1 MNFVPTIHQAFR
13 WSLAAVA
20 GLLVGIMSAQAQ
32 QHEAVTADTLK
43 ISIEEI
49 DTLHT
54 WCSPLWGHHAPK
66 IAVDAAGNDYVLK
79 FSGSYPS
86 AQVCLMERGIDGI
99 WKTRKQFG
107 GAYQPSLILIDD
119 EGSINV
125 IENSQSEPILH
136 LRSSGSGQ
144 PSSFEVVSKGNG
156 LGDGRGWYVGAGIN
170 RGTIYMS
177 YITLSYDLHLTWKA
191 LPDTGWHK
199 PVLVHS
205 GSVDLKKGNHSWTRP
220 KFGFYGDYGYFVVNE
235 TSDGSVKNSYN
246 AVYCV
251 RFLLNDPSKFE
262 TECIDSVPLGY
273 GAFSSDFAIS
283 PIGGIVC
290 VYGKGDSLYYSGE
303 KERVPDKGSY
313 VAIRRSSD
321 SSWKKVR
328 VFDKSGEACIFF
340 GQNGELCNFRLE
352 AETPPR
358 AGEKKIPENPSRLQ
372 SGSMNAKWKA
382 RVSHDGGTSWN
393 DAVVLAPDTRFVKP
407 SHMQLAEAYNKKDGR
422 VAGVFEDCIENGGQG
437 KLLLYRLYAFTAEL
451 NHTVITH

>member
-1 MNFVPTIHQAFR
+1 MNFATTIYQVFR

-20 GLLVGIMSAQAQ
+20 GLLVGIMPAQAQ
-32 QHEAVTADTLK
+32 QHEAASADTLK

-66 IAVDAAGNDYVLK
+66 IAVNAAGNYYVLK

-99 WKTRKQFG
+99 WKTRKQFE
-107 GAYQPSLILIDD
+107 GAYQPSLVLMDN

-125 IENSQSEPILH
+125 IQNSQSEPILH

-156 LGDGRGWYVGAGIN
+156 LDDGRGWYVGAGVN
-170 RGTIYMS
+170 RDTIYMS
-177 YITLSYDLHLTWKA
+177 YITLSYGLHLTWKA
-191 LPDTGWHK
+191 IRDTVWHK
-199 PVLVHS
+199 PALVHS

-235 TSDGSVKNSYN
+235 TSDGSMKNSYN

-262 TECIDSVPLGY
+262 TECIDSVPMGY
-273 GAFSSDFAIS
+273 GAFSFDFAIS
-283 PIGGIVC
+283 PNGDIVC
-290 VYGKGDSLYYSGE
+290 VYGKGDSLYFSGKKE
-303 KERVPDKGSY
+303 KVPDKGLY
-313 VAIRRSSD
+313 IAMRRSTGG
-321 SSWKKVR
+321 SWKKVS
-328 VFDKSGEACIFF
+328 VFDRSGEACVFF
-340 GQNGELCNFRLE
+340 GQNDELCMLRLE
-352 AETPPR
+352 AETPRR
-358 AGEKKIPENPSRLQ
+358 AGEKNIPENPYEQQ

-393 DAVVLAPDTRFVKP
+393 DAVVLGPDTRFVKP
-407 SHMQLAEAYNKKDGR
+407 SHMQLAETNQKKDGR
-422 VAGVFEDCIENGGQG
+422 VTGVFEDCIENGGQG
-437 KLLLYRLYAFTAEL
+437 KLPLHRLYAIRAEL
-451 NHTVITH
+451 NHTVSNH